1 LLDDSLFAGAAAGVD
16 SDFESDLLLLLL
28 SDDDDSDFAP
38 SDFVLLPAGD
48 DEVFA

>member
-16 SDFESDLLLLLL
+16 SDFESDLLLLL